1 MGFKKIL
8 LYDEIEC
15 LVPQTKQ
22 DNVSPTFKVP
32 DELNEVESYYKEN
45 GYVII
50 NGCLSKKDCD
60 DFTRI
65 WQNRIKPY
73 NGYLT
78 RQSSEVP
85 QKNIFNKKG
94 WVMNSLQNIQTLSIK
109 KLPELR
115 YLYDSL
121 VADNP
126 VLAETFNQL
135 LNTKRSRIVQSMYF
149 EGNTRTEAH
158 QDSYY
163 LDDEE
168 IGRMAACWIA
178 LENIEWNSGRFYIC
192 PGSHKIDKS
201 NVSKIN
207 SLFFENNYIENTYE
221 LIKSKKYEV
230 RAPYLNK
237 GDILIWNSLTI
248 HGSLP
253 DIKPSS
259 SRSSIT
265 THYTTADSKFR
276 TYRYKLTEIEVDK
289 RKFVDVF
296 RPYDYD
302 KLTTILKI
310 FLNLKFPKIISFL
323 KKIYIRFNNFR

>member
-1 MGFKKIL
+1 MSLKKINL
-8 LYDEIEC
+8 HDGITC
-15 LVPQTKQ
+15 LVPETKE

-32 DELNEVESYYKEN
+32 DELDDVKGYYEEN

-50 NGCLSKKDCD
+50 NGCLSKEDCD
-60 DFTRI
+60 QFTRV
-65 WQNRIKPY
+65 WQNKIKPFK
-73 NGYLT
+73 GYLS
-78 RQSSEVP
+78 RQSSDVP

-94 WVMNSLQNIQTLSIK
+94 WVMNSLQNIQNLSIK

-115 YLYDSL
+115 NLYDL
-121 VADNP
+121 YVADNP
-126 VLAETFNQL
+126 VLAKTFNQL

-149 EGNTRTEAH
+149 EGNTKTEAH

-168 IGRMAACWIA
+168 IGKMAACWIA
-178 LENIEWNSGRFYIC
+178 LEDIEWNSGRFYIC

-207 SLFFENNYIENTYE
+207 SLFFEKNYIENTYE

-265 THYTTADSKFR
+265 SHYTTANSKFR
-276 TYRYKLTEIEVDK
+276 TYRYKLTEIEVEK

-296 RPYDYD
+296 RSYDYD

-310 FLNLKFPKIISFL
+310 FLTLKFPKVISLL